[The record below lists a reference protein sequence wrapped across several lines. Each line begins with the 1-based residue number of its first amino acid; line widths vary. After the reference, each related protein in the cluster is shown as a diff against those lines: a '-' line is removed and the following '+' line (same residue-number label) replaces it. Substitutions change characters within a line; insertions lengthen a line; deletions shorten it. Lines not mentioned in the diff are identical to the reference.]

1 MRSSA
6 TAGKTVGT
14 RRVPRWPFPEPR
26 RRRRRPRRSRHD
38 GRCEEVDSIL
48 KGLAA
53 HLAVEGANAALLVDL
68 HGDAIFGVAEYAGE
82 GGGEAFTL
90 LLALRLLCCLAF
102 THVFDV

>member
-1 MRSSA
+1 MRKVKA
-6 TAGKTVGT
+6 
-14 RRVPRWPFPEPR
+14 PRT
-26 RRRRRPRRSRHD
+26 
-38 GRCEEVDSIL
+38 VDSIL

-90 LLALRLLCCLAF
+90 
-102 THVFDV
+102 